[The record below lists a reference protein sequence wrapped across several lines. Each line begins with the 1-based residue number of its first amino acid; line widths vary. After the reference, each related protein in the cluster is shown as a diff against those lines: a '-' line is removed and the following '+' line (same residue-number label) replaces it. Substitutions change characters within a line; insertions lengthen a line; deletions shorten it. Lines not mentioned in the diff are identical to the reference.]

1 MKRPLLICLLSSAS
15 LAAVATAAL
24 ADPPARVGRVAY
36 TEGDI
41 SFQPPQS
48 EEWTL
53 ATRNFPVAPGE
64 AFWTGDDGRAELQIG
79 SVDTRLDSQT
89 ELDVVDVDY
98 GDMRLALP
106 QGSADLRLWSNPR
119 RPVIIATP
127 AGDVRLDTRGLYR
140 IDVGAP
146 AQDGAYPPVEVTVFE
161 GAAEAPSPEGMAPV
175 QAGQAALVYAGY
187 DPQFQYAENAA
198 IDDWGRDLETRTGW
212 RPNDDT
218 SAALTGYGDLYAAGD
233 FSTDPQYGQVWFP
246 RDVPDDWA
254 PYRYGHWAYVEPWGY
269 TWIDD
274 QPWGFAPFHYGR
286 WAQIGGRWGWVP
298 GRPTPEPVYAPALVA
313 FFGGAGWRLG
323 DSDAIGWAPLAPD
336 EDYRPGY
343 SVSDD
348 YRRRLNEG
356 SVRDAYRDRGGGGE
370 RAAESYRNAR
380 AATVVRAADFSGA
393 RPVRAAALPVAP
405 NVIATA
411 PVAPPQAHPAPTPW
425 ARSGL
430 ALRQGAGGPSAPT
443 PPAVARPPSSLAVV
457 RRAVVA
463 PPPAPGR
470 PPVIAG
476 ARITPPA
483 PPAPPGAGRPTAVMV
498 APAQLRH
505 PQGQGGQPMPQP
517 RPVYTGGSAGAPA
530 RSGASDASQRA
541 AEAQAAAQAQADQA
555 RHAQMQQERD
565 AAARAQADQARQAQA
580 QAARAQ
586 ADQAR
591 QAQMQQARDAAAR
604 TQAEEARQAQ
614 AQAAARA
621 QAEQAQA
628 RAAQAQAQAQAQA
641 ARAQADQA
649 RQAQMQVE
657 QAHEAQARAQAD
669 QARQAQARQAQAQAA
684 QAQAAQ
690 ARAEQARQAQ
700 AAARVQAA
708 RAAAAKPQPQQDPR
722 KQTDRAPP
730 SQP

>member
-48 EEWTL
+48 EEWTS

-106 QGSADLRLWSNPR
+106 QGSADLRLWSNPD

-146 AQDGAYPPVEVTVFE
+146 TQDGAYPPVEVTVFE

-175 QAGQAALVYAGY
+175 QAGQAALIYAGY

-212 RPNDDT
+212 RPNDDS

-233 FSTDPQYGQVWFP
+233 FSTDPQYGQVWYP

-286 WAQIGGRWGWVP
+286 WAEIDGRWGWIP

-343 SVSDD
+343 AVSNA
-348 YRRRLNEG
+348 YRLRLNEG
-356 SVRDAYRDRGGGGE
+356 SVREAYRDRGGGGE

-380 AATVVRAADFSGA
+380 AATVVRATDFSGA

-425 ARSGL
+425 ARTGL
-430 ALRQGAGGPSAPT
+430 ALRQGAGGPSAPP
-443 PPAVARPPSSLAVV
+443 PPAAARPPPSLAVV

-476 ARITPPA
+476 ARIA
-483 PPAPPGAGRPTAVMV
+483 PPAPPPAPGAGRPSTVMI

-505 PQGQGGQPMPQP
+505 PQGQGGQPMTQP
-517 RPVYTGGSAGAPA
+517 RPVYSGAPPGAPA
-530 RSGASDASQRA
+530 RPGASDARQRA
-541 AEAQAAAQAQADQA
+541 AEAQ
-555 RHAQMQQERD
+555 
-565 AAARAQADQARQAQA
+565 AAARAQADQARQAE
-580 QAARAQ
+580 
-586 ADQAR
+586 
-591 QAQMQQARDAAAR
+591 MQQARDAAAR
-604 TQAEEARQAQ
+604 AQADQARQAQ

-628 RAAQAQAQAQAQA
+628 RAAQAQA

-649 RQAQMQVE
+649 RQAQVE
-657 QAHEAQARAQAD
+657 QAREAQARAQ
-669 QARQAQARQAQAQAA
+669 
-684 QAQAAQ
+684 
-690 ARAEQARQAQ
+690 AEQARQAQ
-700 AAARVQAA
+700 AAARAQAA
-708 RAAAAKPQPQQDPR
+708 RAAAAKPQPQQDQR
-722 KQTDRAPP
+722 KQNDRAPP
-730 SQP
+730 PPQP